1 MSLTT
6 LRESIR
12 ATRDVIYM
20 NTGFTGPSPEPV
32 LQRMRE
38 AFEYEATVGPASVE
52 GLAANRQLAEDT
64 RATVASLFNGD
75 PDEVAITH
83 GTTEGMNVVIYGM
96 DWKPGDEFVSCAL
109 EHPALATPCQVLAE
123 RYGATVKAVD
133 VAANATAAEALAA
146 FKAAITPQTKLV
158 AISHV
163 QYSCGL
169 KLPLKEII
177 DAAHA
182 AGTLVAVDGAQTGGQ
197 LALDVQSLGVDFYSI
212 SGQKWVLG
220 PNGTGALWV
229 KREHI
234 RNIEPLFTTN
244 AIADTRALPGDGP
257 GGGNPLMRFRIA
269 SQSPALT
276 AGFGKAISLLQ
287 EIGMEE
293 IEAHCAKLGDRMR
306 AGVGDIKGATLTGP
320 TDPAATCGLTA
331 VAIDGWEPRQV
342 VDALWN
348 RYRIAVRA
356 VANPA
361 AIRISTHAFNTE
373 AEVDKAL
380 DALRTIAS
388 EPAPPI
394 EEGAGAH

>member
-1 MSLTT
+1 
-6 LRESIR
+6 
-12 ATRDVIYM
+12 
-20 NTGFTGPSPEPV
+20 
-32 LQRMRE
+32 
-38 AFEYEATVGPASVE
+38 
-52 GLAANRQLAEDT
+52 
-64 RATVASLFNGD
+64 
-75 PDEVAITH
+75 
-83 GTTEGMNVVIYGM
+83 MNVVIYGM
-96 DWKPGDEFVSCAL
+96 QWKPGDEFVSCSL

-177 DAAHA
+177 DVAHA

-197 LALDVQSLGVDFYSI
+197 LALDVQALGVDFYSI

-229 KREHI
+229 KRDHI

-287 EIGMEE
+287 EIGMAGGRGSLRKAGRPPACGCWRHQGCDPHRPDGPGRHLRPRRRRHRRLGASPGRRCPLEPLPHRRSRRRQPARHPLQHRPLQHRSRGRQGPRRP
-293 IEAHCAKLGDRMR
+293 AH
-306 AGVGDIKGATLTGP
+306 V
-320 TDPAATCGLTA
+320 
-331 VAIDGWEPRQV
+331 
-342 VDALWN
+342 
-348 RYRIAVRA
+348 
-356 VANPA
+356 
-361 AIRISTHAFNTE
+361 
-373 AEVDKAL
+373 
-380 DALRTIAS
+380 AS
-388 EPAPPI
+388 EKAPPV

>member
-38 AFEYEATVGPASVE
+38 AFEFEATVGPASVE
-52 GLAANRQLAEDT
+52 GLSVNRQIAEDA
-64 RATVASLFNGD
+64 RATVASYLNGD
-75 PDEVAITH
+75 VDEVAITH
-83 GTTEGMNVVIYGM
+83 GTTEGLNAVIYGM
-96 DWKPGDEFVSCAL
+96 QWKPGDEFVSCAL
-109 EHPALATPCQVLAE
+109 EHPALGTPCQVLEE
-123 RYGATVKAVD
+123 RYGATVKRVD
-133 VAANATAAEALAA
+133 VAANATAADALAA

-182 AGTLVAVDGAQTGGQ
+182 SGTLIAVDGAQTGGQ
-197 LALDVQSLGVDFYSI
+197 LALDVQALGVDFYSI

-220 PNGTGALWV
+220 PNGTGALWA

-234 RNIEPLFTTN
+234 RKLEPLFTTN

-257 GGGNPLMRFRIA
+257 GGGNPLARFRIA

-276 AGFGKAISLLQ
+276 AGFATALSLLQ

-293 IEAHCAKLGDRMR
+293 VEAYCLKLGNRLR

-320 TDPAATCGLTA
+320 TDPAATCGLAA
-331 VAIDGWEPRQV
+331 VAIEGWEPRQV

-356 VANPA
+356 VASPA
-361 AIRISTHAFNTE
+361 AVRFSTHAFNTE
-373 AEVDKAL
+373 GEVDKAL

-388 EPAPPI
+388 EPAPPV
-394 EEGAGAH
+394 EESTGH

>member
-197 LALDVQSLGVDFYSI
+197 LALDVQALGVDFYSI

-293 IEAHCAKLGDRMR
+293 VEAHCAKLGDRLR
-306 AGVGDIKGATLTGP
+306 ARRRRHQGRDPHRPHRPGRHLRPHRRRHRRLGASPGGRCPLEP
-320 TDPAATCGLTA
+320 LPRRRASRRQPACHPHQHATPST
-331 VAIDGWEPRQV
+331 PRP
-342 VDALWN
+342 
-348 RYRIAVRA
+348 R
-356 VANPA
+356 
-361 AIRISTHAFNTE
+361 STRRSTPCARSPRRSH
-373 AEVDKAL
+373 
-380 DALRTIAS
+380 RR
-388 EPAPPI
+388 
-394 EEGAGAH
+394 